1 VIAMS
6 SEGQDPGPGMWL
18 TLRLRDVP
26 AMTGWLTAIGF
37 VPHAEYRDDAGDL
50 VHGEYLW
57 PKGGGVMV
65 GAHRASPDWPQAP
78 GAGAA
83 YLVVEDVDRTH
94 AAAVDAG
101 ATSLR
106 APVDEDYGGRGSTV
120 RDPEGNLWSFGTYRP
135 GAA

>member
-1 VIAMS
+1 
-6 SEGQDPGPGMWL
+6 MWL
-18 TLRLRDVP
+18 TLRLRDVDL
-26 AMTGWLTAIGF
+26 MTTWLAAIGF

-57 PKGGGVMV
+57 PRGGGVMV
-65 GAHRASPDWPQAP
+65 GGLGESAEWPQDA

-83 YLVVEDVDRTH
+83 YLVVGDVDRIH
-94 AAAVDAG
+94 AAALDAG

-106 APVDEDYGGRGSTV
+106 APMDEDYGGRGAAV

-135 GAA
+135 VGG